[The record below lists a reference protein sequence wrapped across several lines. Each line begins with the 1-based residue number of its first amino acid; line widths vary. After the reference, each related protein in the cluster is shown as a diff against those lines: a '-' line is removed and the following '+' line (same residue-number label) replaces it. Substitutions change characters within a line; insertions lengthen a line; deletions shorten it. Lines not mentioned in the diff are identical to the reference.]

1 MRPPQQHQQHD
12 AHSSRSPT
20 RAEQGQQIAYLCTP
34 GPGPG
39 AKGPP
44 SSSPCV
50 QHRHQPQAGRLLLCC
65 RRKRASHCRPH
76 CSSARPQCTMG
87 FQSGPCVLARRGP
100 GTSHRPASLP
110 HCCPG
115 LCSRPR
121 LWAPVTR
128 PTWHIPL
135 IPPAGEPSFS
145 LASREICS
153 PISPP
158 IQSNPLPVLLQ
169 APLTCWHHL
178 QLLQPPPSAPALPS
192 ALWAELWPSEPLV
205 SAAQRAGSLGAG
217 GARLWISRAV

>member
-12 AHSSRSPT
+12 ARTSRSPT

-158 IQSNPLPVLLQ
+158 VQSNPLPVLLQ

-192 ALWAELWPSEPLV
+192 AL
-205 SAAQRAGSLGAG
+205 
-217 GARLWISRAV
+217 